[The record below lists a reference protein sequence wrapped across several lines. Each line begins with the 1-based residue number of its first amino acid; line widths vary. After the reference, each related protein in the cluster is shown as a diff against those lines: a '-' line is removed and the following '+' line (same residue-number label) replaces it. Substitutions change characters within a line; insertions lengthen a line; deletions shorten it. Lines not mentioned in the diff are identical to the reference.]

1 MKHERMTDEKGV
13 GRRAEPNRGGGLTRR
28 QLLTG
33 GTTLALTGFLAG
45 EATSATAAME
55 RSGKDGGV
63 SGYGDHGSSLRDL
76 PRLRSSRRKR
86 ASSWDRSGGNDDR
99 LTIEPGQTVTLADIP
114 GAGCVNHVW
123 ITADTEN
130 TDGEPNFLRKLLLRM
145 YWDGEEE
152 PSVLVPL
159 GDFFGMGHARTAD
172 FASAP
177 LQMSPEDGKSFNC
190 FFHMPF
196 ACGARVEVTSELESE
211 RVLFYYYV
219 DYEEFDELEEGL
231 GRFHAQWRRENP
243 TDGAEQGEETNLE
256 FQIEGEN
263 LSGEGNY
270 VLLEAEGKGHYVGC
284 VLNVHNLRETDR
296 WNWYG
301 EGDDMIFIDGE
312 EWPPSLHGTGA
323 EDYFGTAWCPQQQ
336 YSAPYHG
343 ITLGGGENWS
353 GQVSYYRFHVEDPVT
368 FEKCIR
374 VTIEHGHANKRSD
387 DYSSVAYWYQIEPH
401 KPFSILPVDERI
413 PRLA

>member
-1 MKHERMTDEKGV
+1 
-13 GRRAEPNRGGGLTRR
+13 
-28 QLLTG
+28 
-33 GTTLALTGFLAG
+33 
-45 EATSATAAME
+45 
-55 RSGKDGGV
+55 
-63 SGYGDHGSSLRDL
+63 
-76 PRLRSSRRKR
+76 
-86 ASSWDRSGGNDDR
+86 
-99 LTIEPGQTVTLADIP
+99 LADIP

-130 TDGEPNFLRKLLLRM
+130 TDGEPNFLRKLLLKM

-159 GDFFGMGHARTAD
+159 GDFFGTGHARTVD

-177 LQMSPEDGKSFNC
+177 LQMSPGDGKSFNC

-196 ACGARVEVTSELESE
+196 ACGARVEVTSELERE

-219 DYEEFDELEEGL
+219 DYEEFDELEGGL
-231 GRFHAQWRRENP
+231 GRFHAQWRRENT
-243 TDGAEQGEETNLE
+243 TDGVEQGEETNLE

-301 EGDDMIFIDGE
+301 EGGRHDLYRRGGVAAL
-312 EWPPSLHGTGA
+312 PPRYRHRRLLRHRLVPP
-323 EDYFGTAWCPQQQ
+323 TAVLRALSWD
-336 YSAPYHG
+336 
-343 ITLGGGENWS
+343 
-353 GQVSYYRFHVEDPVT
+353 HVRRRREL
-368 FEKCIR
+368 ERAGKL
-374 VTIEHGHANKRSD
+374 
-387 DYSSVAYWYQIEPH
+387 
-401 KPFSILPVDERI
+401 LPV
-413 PRLA
+413 PRRRPGDLREIHTGHRRARPRQQAQRRLLLGRLLVPDRAAQTVHYPTG